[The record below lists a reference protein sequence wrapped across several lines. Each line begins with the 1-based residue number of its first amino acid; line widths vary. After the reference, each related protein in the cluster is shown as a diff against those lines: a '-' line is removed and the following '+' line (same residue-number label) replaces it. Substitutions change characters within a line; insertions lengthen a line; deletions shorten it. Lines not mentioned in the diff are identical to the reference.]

1 MALTKIHFSSEIF
14 PLTFFIIYSLH
25 LFVLL
30 ASAKTD
36 ISGWNPSQS
45 CHANNIYIFLFFI
58 LCITHFWLKTQP
70 AKWVEKVLFIK
81 YFHQFF
87 FLQKLSKKKELE
99 AAVWRRG
106 KGNKFD
112 FANKRKSNFQFLPLF
127 IFEGSQSVRNLF
139 WFSLNSACRH
149 IIIIIFWLIMKFH

>member
-87 FLQKLSKKKELE
+87 FLQKLSKKRNLKLLCGGEAKEINSILQTKE
-99 AAVWRRG
+99 KAISNFYHCLFLKDHNQWEIC
-106 KGNKFD
+106 FD
-112 FANKRKSNFQFLPLF
+112 FLSILPVAILLLLF
-127 IFEGSQSVRNLF
+127 FD
-139 WFSLNSACRH
+139 
-149 IIIIIFWLIMKFH
+149 